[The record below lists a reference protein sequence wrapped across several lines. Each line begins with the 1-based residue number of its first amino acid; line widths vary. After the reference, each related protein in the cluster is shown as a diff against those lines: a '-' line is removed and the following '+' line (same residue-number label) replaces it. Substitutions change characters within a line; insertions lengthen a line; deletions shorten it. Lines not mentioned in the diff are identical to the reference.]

1 MSTHLTRRSWHKR
14 SLKLGKTFD
23 HIASVQRRGEASWSF
38 VYCPAQEQLELMES
52 LLVSTGVVA
61 LAEIG
66 DKTQLLAFLLAAR
79 FKKPLPIIA
88 GILCATIVN
97 HGLAG
102 ALGAWI
108 TASITPEVLRWV
120 LGVSFIGMAIWTL
133 IPDKIEE
140 EETQI
145 AKRFGVFGATLITF
159 FLAEMG
165 DKTQIATVAMAAHYA
180 APLMVVIGTTLG
192 MLIADVPAVFAGDKL
207 AAKIPMKLVHSIAAA
222 IFAVLGVA
230 TLLGAGAKLG
240 I

>member
-1 MSTHLTRRSWHKR
+1 
-14 SLKLGKTFD
+14 
-23 HIASVQRRGEASWSF
+23 
-38 VYCPAQEQLELMES
+38 MES

-66 DKTQLLAFLLAAR
+66 DKTQLLAFILAAR

-88 GILCATIVN
+88 GILVATLLN

-108 TASITPEVLRWV
+108 SATLRPEVLRWP
-120 LGVSFIGMAIWTL
+120 LGLSFVGMAIWTM
-133 IPDKIEE
+133 IPDEIEE
-140 EETQI
+140 DEAKI
-145 AKRFGVFGATLITF
+145 ASQLGIFGATLLTF

-165 DKTQIATVAMAAHYA
+165 DKTQIATVAMAAHYGT
-180 APLMVVIGTTLG
+180 PLMVVIGTTLG

-207 AAKIPMKLVHSIAAA
+207 AARIPMKLVHSIAAA
-222 IFAVLGVA
+222 IFALLGLA
-230 TLLGAGAKLG
+230 TLLGAGAELG